1 MRKIGFRILT
11 FILFLIFALFV
22 GAGCDVSALIGLE
35 TNRTSTSDLP
45 GTNLSADLSSDDP
58 QPSGSLPQTVINSLG
73 TGFQADNILAM
84 AGVQVSQTAAG
95 HYRIYVT
102 ENREIICDLQVIE
115 HAGIRILKTAI
126 QNDITGHKL
135 LFAPTPDSQVIDDF
149 QLIAGNLILKT
160 GASGLEANLL
170 QDLGKPLRTGTEI
183 ENSISGQGEYL
194 VRTFSYRDLTVELT
208 QKANTPASTVWQ
220 IGRITCTNANFI
232 SQRGLKTGLSYKAVL
247 KMFGTG
253 DFILR
258 PDILPVPASLVIMKV
273 DDVNSGITRQM
284 ELFFE
289 DDIVSSIS
297 ISMN

>member
-170 QDLGKPLRTGTEI
+170 QDL
-183 ENSISGQGEYL
+183 QGEYL